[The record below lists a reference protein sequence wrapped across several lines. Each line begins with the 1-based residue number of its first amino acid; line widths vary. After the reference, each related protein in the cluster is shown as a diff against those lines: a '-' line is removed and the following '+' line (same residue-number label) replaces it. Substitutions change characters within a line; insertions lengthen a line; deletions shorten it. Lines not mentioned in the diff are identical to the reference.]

1 MKLVDNWR
9 DLWKAHS
16 VQILALGAVL
26 PELLQ
31 LIADNT
37 NLIPGLNDG
46 YKSGIRLVCMVLA
59 LLLRP
64 IAQPG
69 VTPPKD
75 AP

>member
-16 VQILALGAVL
+16 VRILAVGAIL

-31 LIADNT
+31 LIADNIT
-37 NLIPGLNDG
+37 TLEWLDG
-46 YKSGIRLVCMVLA
+46 GVKSGIRFACIVLA

-75 AP
+75 AS